1 MVRAMKSLAS
11 WCTDIVLW
19 IIILAVLL
27 LAPTYLA
34 KVGWN
39 LIARTLGLAML
50 NFLEVW
56 AFLISL
62 ATIAIII
69 FFLYFG
75 LEGRARKTKW
85 WRAWREGLRSIQAK
99 VRKRG

>member
-1 MVRAMKSLAS
+1 MRSVKTLAS
-11 WCTDIVLW
+11 WCFDIVLW

-27 LAPTYLA
+27 LAPAYLT
-34 KVGWN
+34 KIGWN
-39 LIARTLGLAML
+39 LIARTLGLTML
-50 NFLEVW
+50 NLLEVW

-62 ATIAIII
+62 GTIAIII

-75 LEGRARKTKW
+75 LSEKARKTKG
-85 WRAWREGLRSIQAK
+85 WRAWRKILRLVQAK